1 MYHRD
6 LGLMIIK
13 SIIAVALLT
22 TIIYLMAIDR
32 LFGIVVILGI
42 VAGIFMAEAFTS
54 LRVSLVK
61 KMHRPTPSF
70 KKHTVP
76 PGLMHQQARGKTRRS
91 RVQGPPFRWR

>member
-1 MYHRD
+1 MYPRD
-6 LGLMIIK
+6 LGMMIIK
-13 SIIAVALLT
+13 SIIAVALLA

-42 VAGIFMAEAFTS
+42 VASM
-54 LRVSLVK
+54 RVPLIK

-91 RVQGPPFRWR
+91 RVEGPPFRWR